1 MAQRSFPHT
10 CLSTHEH
17 NDRILDVT
25 LHYFACL
32 KASERPKYFTS
43 LSQKAKKRIRKE
55 ELRISRLV
63 EYYDSHP
70 NTEGGATRKR
80 FKESLRAWRGYE
92 PRMEPDEKPVMGEEE
107 SVDADVKAA
116 MIYFKNSRP
125 YDVPGFENDFP
136 NQKISVKDLLADD
149 EGRNPLMQPCDDD
162 TVRYFHLPANN
173 MIWVEVCT
181 MSQSQEV
188 IVCRIILLRRQ

>member
-1 MAQRSFPHT
+1 MAQRLFPHT

-32 KASERPKYFTS
+32 QASERPRYLAG
-43 LSQKAKKRIRKE
+43 LSAKSQKRIRKE
-55 ELRISRLV
+55 ERRVQKLV
-63 EYYDSHP
+63 EYYEARP
-70 NTEGGATRKR
+70 NTDGGAQRKK

-92 PRMEPDEKPVMGEEE
+92 ARAEAQDKLAVAEEE
-107 SVDADVKAA
+107 SVDAEMKAA

-125 YDVPGFENDFP
+125 YDVPGFENEFP

-149 EGRNPLMQPCDDD
+149 VERNPLMQACDEDS
-162 TVRYFHLPANN
+162 VRYFHLPANN
-173 MIWVEVCT
+173 MIWVEVST
-181 MSQSQEV
+181 ITSNPASDAVVDNEY
-188 IVCRIILLRRQ
+188 RKR